1 MAQSKKY
8 DSKIKQNGATWTA
21 KIIRRVTSQK
31 TMVSKQQHG
40 FASEAE
46 AEAWAEKE
54 ITLFVDNLK
63 ARNKR
68 RSQPPEQS

>member
-8 DSKIKQNGATWTA
+8 DSKIQQNGATWTA
-21 KIIRRVTSQK
+21 KIIRRVTAQK

-46 AEAWAEKE
+46 AQAWAETQ
-54 ITLFVDNLK
+54 IALFLENLK

-68 RSQPPEQS
+68 RSQPREQN

>member
-8 DSKIKQNGATWTA
+8 DSKIQQNGATWTA

-46 AEAWAEKE
+46 AKAWAETQIAMFLE
-54 ITLFVDNLK
+54 NLK

-68 RSQPPEQS
+68 RSQPRQQN

>member
-8 DSKIKQNGATWTA
+8 DSKIQQNGATWTV

-46 AEAWAEKE
+46 AQAWAETQ
-54 ITLFVDNLK
+54 IALFLENLK

-68 RSQPPEQS
+68 RSQPREQN

>member
-1 MAQSKKY
+1 MAQNKKY
-8 DSKIKQNGATWTA
+8 DSKIQQNGATWTA

-46 AEAWAEKE
+46 AQAWAE
-54 ITLFVDNLK
+54 IQIALFLENLK

-68 RSQPPEQS
+68 RSQPRAQS

>member
-8 DSKIKQNGATWTA
+8 DSKIQQNGKTWTA

-40 FASEAE
+40 FATEAE
-46 AEAWAEKE
+46 AQAWAETQ
-54 ITLFVDNLK
+54 IALFLESLK

-68 RSQPPEQS
+68 RSQPREKN

>member
-8 DSKIKQNGATWTA
+8 DSKIQQNGATWTA

-31 TMVSKQQHG
+31 TMVSKQQHS

-46 AEAWAEKE
+46 AKAWAETQIAMFLE
-54 ITLFVDNLK
+54 NLK

-68 RSQPPEQS
+68 RSQPRQQN